1 MRCPV
6 RSAQQHVSKVIVVVV
21 AAALGWSAGCG
32 SSSTGN
38 DNGALGADGGSGSG
52 GGSGGGI
59 GGGTGGFVLP
69 DVSKCTASGGCIMA
83 CPDATKHTTLS
94 GTVYD
99 PAGNNPIPGVAVYV
113 PASVPLDALPK
124 GASCGDCNSLYKG
137 MVLASATTQADG
149 TFHIVDPPALIN
161 GGTVPLVVQAG
172 KWRAVY
178 SVNVK
183 ACTDNQST
191 QKLLLPKN
199 ASVTNSASLPDIAI
213 STGGLDSLECLLTR
227 IGVDPAEYT
236 NGPGGTGHIHI
247 FQGGQGGAGVAGP
260 TMQGGSPQSYNTLW
274 NSAAT
279 LANYDVVL
287 LSCEGGETEA
297 PNPSALEQYVRMYGG
312 RVFASHFHYAWFTA
326 PGSPFQM
333 YNLGQFNAGS
343 NDTGNINT
351 VIDTSFAQGQAL
363 HDWLKLPQI
372 NALGSMGAPPDQLP
386 IQQSRQNVASWNNP
400 PVTSWIEA
408 ANPPGNSSATA
419 NLSEYFSF
427 DLRMGELVCGRVVY
441 SDLHVGAASGD
452 YGDALNHTGSTQ
464 GGVVP
469 DQCNSSAKL
478 SPQELVLEYM
488 LFNISSCLSP
498 PTMPPPPPTVP
509 K

>member
-1 MRCPV
+1 
-6 RSAQQHVSKVIVVVV
+6 
-21 AAALGWSAGCG
+21 
-32 SSSTGN
+32 
-38 DNGALGADGGSGSG
+38 
-52 GGSGGGI
+52 
-59 GGGTGGFVLP
+59 LP
-69 DVSKCTASGGCIMA
+69 DVAKCTASGGCIQQ

-99 PAGNNPIPGVAVYV
+99 PAGNNPIPGVAVYI
-113 PASVPLDALPK
+113 PATTPLDPLPK

-137 MVLASATTQADG
+137 MVLASATTGADG
-149 TFHIVDPPALIN
+149 TFQIIDPPSATN
-161 GGTVPLVVQAG
+161 GATVPLVVQAG

-178 SVNVK
+178 SANVV
-183 ACTDNQST
+183 ACKDNMST

-199 ASVTNSASLPDIAI
+199 ASVTNSANLPDIAI

-236 NGPGGTGHIHI
+236 SGPGGSGHIHI
-247 FQGGQGGAGVAGP
+247 FQGGQGGAGLPGATSP
-260 TMQGGSPQSYNTLW
+260 NGSPESYRALW
-274 NSAAT
+274 NSAAS
-279 LANYDVVL
+279 LQNYDVVL

-297 PNPSALEQYVRMYGG
+297 PNPAALEQYVSMYGG

-326 PGSPFQM
+326 PGSAFLR
-333 YNLGQFNAGS
+333 YNLGQFAAGP

-351 VIDTSFAQGQAL
+351 VIRTDFAQGQAL

-386 IQQSRQNVASWNNP
+386 LQQSRQNVSSYNNP

-408 ANPPGNSSATA
+408 ASPPGDSRATPG
-419 NLSEYFSF
+419 LSEYFSF
-427 DLRMGELVCGRVVY
+427 DLRSGELICGRVVY
-441 SDLHVGAASGD
+441 SDLHVGAASAD
-452 YGDALNHTGSTQ
+452 YADALNKTGSTT
-464 GGVVP
+464 GGIVP
-469 DQCNSSAKL
+469 DQCNQSAKL
-478 SPQELVLEYM
+478 SPQEMVLEYM

-498 PTMPPPPPTVP
+498 PSMPPPPPTIP